1 MMPSICTI
9 TRVTIAAMFALMVA
23 VSCTSSE
30 TATDETATDMPT
42 TPPPTGTGDPSHGL
56 LDINEPFDATEQAS
70 RERFATQITHTT
82 FRPDWLYVTPLTD
95 RVANADGQFDTPQ
108 ELKDRRFITP
118 AFLPPP
124 DTDTFE
130 AAVTQANDT
139 VIARSTWHDG
149 CPIAKDELAYVTV
162 TFYGFD
168 QVVHSGELLVHRD
181 VAEAVVSVFRRLYD
195 ARFPIE
201 EMRIIRQDELDAEPT
216 GDGNVTT
223 GFVCRSVVSGTAWS
237 EHAYGRA
244 IDINPFH
251 NPYLRGT
258 QVIPELATA
267 YLDRDNVRPGMIV
280 DGDVVVTAFRDI
292 GWPWG
297 GNWRSAKD
305 WMHFSSTGR

>member
-1 MMPSICTI
+1 MPSICTI
-9 TRVTIAAMFALMVA
+9 TRVTIAAMLTLMVA

-30 TATDETATDMPT
+30 TATDLPTSPATD
-42 TPPPTGTGDPSHGL
+42 TGDTPHGL
-56 LDINEPFDATEQAS
+56 LGVNEPFDATEQAS
-70 RERFATQITHTT
+70 RARFATQITHAT
-82 FRPDWLYVTPLTD
+82 FPPDWLYVTPLTD
-95 RVANADGQFDTPQ
+95 RVAHADGQFDTLE

-130 AAVTQANDT
+130 AVVTQANDT
-139 VIARSTWHDG
+139 ILARSTWHDG
-149 CPIAKDELAYVTV
+149 CPVAKDELAYVTV

-168 QVVHSGELLVHRD
+168 QVVHTGELLVHRD
-181 VAEAVVSVFRRLYD
+181 VADAVVSVFRRLYD

-201 EMRIIRQDELDAEPT
+201 EMRIITKNELDAEPT

-258 QVIPELATA
+258 KVIPELATA

-280 DGDVVVTAFRDI
+280 DGDVVVTAFHDI